1 MTMANHRLDPK
12 KLAALQQIRSEVAGI
27 SASTQRL
34 RLQRAFEQIPHIN
47 TAEARAGLDI
57 LHPAARVQELREEG
71 HDIKTLWTVVEYEGG
86 DQHRVADYLWVR
98 GAA

>member
-1 MTMANHRLDPK
+1 MTMANHRLDPE
-12 KLAALQQIRSEVAGI
+12 KLAALQKIRAEVAGV
-27 SASTQRL
+27 SAATQRQ
-34 RLQRAFEQIPHIN
+34 RLQTAFEQIRRIS

-86 DQHRVADYLWVR
+86 DQHRVADYVWSGR
-98 GAA
+98 AS

>member
-1 MTMANHRLDPK
+1 MTNHRLDPE
-12 KLAALQQIRSEVAGI
+12 KLAALQKIRANVAGI
-27 SASTQRL
+27 SASTQRQ
-34 RLQRAFEQIPHIN
+34 RLQTAFEQIRRIS

-71 HDIKTLWTVVEYEGG
+71 HEIQTLWTVIEYEGG

-98 GAA
+98 GAS